1 MGQETQTI
9 RQHVKIVQVDY
20 WKLLSFGGSNP
31 KWAHQECRNP
41 SLQRKNVWAEPS
53 SSLHILY
60 WERGRLNQLQ
70 ETADWL
76 INSGTVIQNQREG
89 QVNGAHRDWTEI
101 QTKPTRGRGAAGQI
115 GGEAQ
120 LRWNEEKKKKTGEE
134 EGWQAGGKNGW
145 ERGRANTAD
154 AGQVWREKQAGE
166 QSKLQRCNKNTE
178 KHIERGQRLQDHA
191 GVDCQT

>member
-1 MGQETQTI
+1 M
-9 RQHVKIVQVDY
+9 
-20 WKLLSFGGSNP
+20 
-31 KWAHQECRNP
+31 
-41 SLQRKNVWAEPS
+41 
-53 SSLHILY
+53 
-60 WERGRLNQLQ
+60 
-70 ETADWL
+70 
-76 INSGTVIQNQREG
+76 
-89 QVNGAHRDWTEI
+89 
-101 QTKPTRGRGAAGQI
+101 

-178 KHIERGQRLQDHA
+178 KHIERGQRLQDHV